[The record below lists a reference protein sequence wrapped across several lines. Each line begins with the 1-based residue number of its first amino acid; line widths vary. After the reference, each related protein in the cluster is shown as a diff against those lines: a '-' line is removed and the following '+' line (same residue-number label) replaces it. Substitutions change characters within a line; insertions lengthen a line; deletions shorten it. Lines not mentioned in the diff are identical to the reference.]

1 MLQRRYIMISAI
13 LPPVTLP
20 TVILKSIF
28 HLESWIESRQLPHA
42 VQSSRRQDQVTS
54 LPDNEV

>member
-28 HLESWIESRQLPHA
+28 YLESWIESRQFLHA